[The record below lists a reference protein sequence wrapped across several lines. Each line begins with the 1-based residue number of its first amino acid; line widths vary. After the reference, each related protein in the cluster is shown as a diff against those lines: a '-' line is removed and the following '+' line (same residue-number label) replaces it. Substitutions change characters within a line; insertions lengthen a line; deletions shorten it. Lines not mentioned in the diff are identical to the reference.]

1 MKAFDIRLRFAVIL
15 FSAIVHGVVVWFFA
29 SALLKPG
36 VEQPTPAVTR
46 VSLNFQRPTPPA
58 PKPQPEP
65 KPEPKPKP
73 KPTPK
78 PLPKPEPKPEPEP
91 TPEPQP
97 EPPPSQEVTEPQ
109 QTEEAM
115 MAANATS
122 GVQDYLALV
131 MQQVE
136 RHKNYPRVARR
147 RGLEGSVQIRFL
159 IAPDGS
165 VRALNLEGGHSLLRA
180 AARKAVENA
189 MPFPPPPPG
198 AAKPCPIAFAMLF
211 ELE

>member
-15 FSAIVHGVVVWFFA
+15 FSAIAHGMVLWFFA

-36 VEQPTPAVTR
+36 VELPTPATTR

-58 PKPQPEP
+58 PEPPPQPKP
-65 KPEPKPKP
+65 KPKPKP

-78 PLPKPEPKPEPEP
+78 PLPQPKPEPEP
-91 TPEPQP
+91 PPEPQP
-97 EPPPSQEVTEPQ
+97 EQPPPPEMTEPQ

-131 MQQVE
+131 MQRVE

-147 RGLEGSVQIRFL
+147 RGLEGSVRIRFL
-159 IAPDGS
+159 IAADGT
-165 VRALNLEGGHSLLRA
+165 VRALNLEDGHSLLRS
-180 AARKAVENA
+180 AARRAVENA

-198 AAKPCPIAFAMLF
+198 AAKPCPIAFTMLF